1 MGPLEH
7 ANNQELLSNLAG
19 PSVAGVLMEQY
30 GGLTGLASASFDEL
44 QAVKGIGQ
52 SKAAAIKS
60 AFLLAQ
66 RLSREVYPEMT
77 LLDTPERIA
86 DLLRESSRLR
96 TVEQLQVILLN
107 TRRRLIRV
115 VDVSQGTLDT
125 ILVHPREVFRP
136 AIAANAASIVLAHG
150 HPSGDPT
157 PSEADIKV
165 TRDLIRAGQL
175 LKIEVLDHVVLGRRT
190 PERPVDFVSLRSL
203 GFFMGQ

>member
-1 MGPLEH
+1 MEQLEH
-7 ANNQELLSNLAG
+7 ANNQELLSKLAG
-19 PSVAGVLMEQY
+19 PAVAGVLMEQY
-30 GGLTGLASASFDEL
+30 GGLTGLAHASFDEL
-44 QAVKGIGQ
+44 QSVKGIGL

-66 RLSREVYPEMT
+66 RLSSEIYPEMT
-77 LLDTPERIA
+77 LLDTPELIA
-86 DLLRESSRLR
+86 DLLRESNRLR

-150 HPSGDPT
+150 HPSGVMPDAVLCRT
-157 PSEADIKV
+157 A
-165 TRDLIRAGQL
+165 RDL
-175 LKIEVLDHVVLGRRT
+175 
-190 PERPVDFVSLRSL
+190 P
-203 GFFMGQ
+203 

>member
-1 MGPLEH
+1 
-7 ANNQELLSNLAG
+7 
-19 PSVAGVLMEQY
+19 MEQY